1 MFSASR
7 LTLARKRRQL
17 TKKELAE
24 KAKLTALTLTRLESG
39 DTPDPSNDTVRSLAQ
54 ALNYPAGFFYLNDS
68 EPLPTE
74 AVSFRSLSTL
84 SARQRDAALA
94 AGELAFELHGWVTQR
109 FDLPPPQLLDLR
121 DEEPLAAAETLRS
134 QWGIGARPIEHL
146 IKLLESKGVRVF
158 CLAEQ
163 HKHVDA
169 FSCWRDQ
176 VPYIFLNTFK
186 SAERSR
192 FDAAHELGHLVMHMH
207 GAISGRD
214 VERDADQ
221 FASAFLIHRGD
232 LIGNLGRISA
242 LSQLVSAKRRWGVS
256 VAALAR
262 TAFDAN
268 LISDWHYRD
277 LCRQIS
283 VLGYRSAEPAGM
295 EREKSVLW
303 RMVFDQLW
311 KDGATKQT
319 IASELQIPLDE
330 IESLIGELVTQQPP
344 KPKADRP
351 VLKIVP

>member
-1 MFSASR
+1 MFNGSR

-24 KAKLTALTLTRLESG
+24 KAQLTALTLTRLEAG
-39 DTPDPSNDTVRSLAQ
+39 DTPEPGSDTVRALAH
-54 ALNYPAGFFYLNDS
+54 ALNYPTEFFYLNDS
-68 EPLPTE
+68 ESLQTE

-94 AGELAFELHGWVTQR
+94 AGELAFELHGWVAQR
-109 FDLPPPQLLDLR
+109 FDLPPAQLLDLR
-121 DEEPLAAAETLRS
+121 DEEPLAAAETLRGH
-134 QWGIGARPIEHL
+134 WGIGTRPIEHL

-158 CLAEQ
+158 SLAEQ

-232 LIGNLGRISA
+232 LIGNLGRVNSVA
-242 LSQLVSAKRRWGVS
+242 QLVSAKRRWGVS

-262 TAFDAN
+262 TAFDAK

-283 VLGYRSAEPAGM
+283 TLGYRSTEPVGM

-311 KDGATKQT
+311 RDGVTKQT
-319 IASELQIPLDE
+319 MATELRMPLDE
-330 IESLIGELVTQQPP
+330 IESLIGELITQPP
-344 KPKADRP
+344 PKLKIEKP
-351 VLKIVP
+351 VLKIV